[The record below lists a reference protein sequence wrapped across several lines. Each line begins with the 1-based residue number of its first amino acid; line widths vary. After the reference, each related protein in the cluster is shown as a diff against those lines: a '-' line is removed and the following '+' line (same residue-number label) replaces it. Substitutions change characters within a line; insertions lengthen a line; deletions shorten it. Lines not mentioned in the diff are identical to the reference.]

1 VYANF
6 SLVTQSSRAKLILEN
21 ATARE
26 KGEIGDIEKYL
37 KVEMSSLGRYSKT
50 INLTKMSD
58 QDFFQTI

>member
-1 VYANF
+1 MYANF